1 MTYEVVLGP
10 AAIRTIERLPE
21 PEQGTL
27 ADALRNEL
35 VDGPNVKA
43 AFSFVC
49 EIGQYT
55 ATPLSFEAYTVVH
68 RPMTEDELSRL
79 SREQQ
84 RPTAETGFYVPE
96 IRGGESAF
104 TRRPTDQAIFPPMAE
119 PQELPAGRSG
129 RRVS

>member
-1 MTYEVVLGP
+1 MTYEIVLGS

-21 PEQGTL
+21 PEQGAL
-27 ADALRNEL
+27 ADALRTEL

-43 AFSFVC
+43 ALLFVC

-55 ATPLSFEAYTVVH
+55 ATPLSFKAYTAVH
-68 RPMTEDELSRL
+68 RPMTEGELSRL

-104 TRRPTDQAIFPPMAE
+104 IRRPADQAVFPPLAE
-119 PQELPAGRSG
+119 PPNLPAARSG
-129 RRVS
+129 RRVH